1 MQMTTKKAMRVSTL
15 AGVLIL
21 GTMAGAATKAQEIS
35 IDRALNSPT
44 ITIHYTKANA
54 ALVELRVNG
63 ESLGTRAMNAAKS
76 TGDTNFTI
84 NLTDLKEGDNEVEVR
99 LFDRTGRIIGSDKTN
114 ISTESTDR
122 GPIFL
127 STPKIGSTVKGPV
140 EINLGFGHPLKKVYV
155 SFFVDSNLKASTNYP
170 PFNYLWDTERETN
183 GWHEIEAWAI
193 DDSNTFKTKKLRVFV
208 NNPGGRTDRKGVDV
222 EISPSKNP
230 LHSNTV
236 GGSKGLRTVGEGNGI
251 SVDHPKALSTPAMSG
266 PTISNMVKATL
277 GTASGLKPV
286 TPGNAVA
293 TGMKNLTP
301 TGNRN
306 ATVKMASQLP
316 NVRVIKSVATAAS
329 LLTITKGQRIPN
341 VGSFVVV
348 LDSQYVRFDIQPRT
362 DDGVPMTPFRYL
374 LEKAGGKVDW
384 TNMTKT
390 VSAKAD
396 GKAISL
402 QIGEKDAIIDNLK
415 VSLEIAP
422 YLDRGRTIVPLSFIR
437 EALNVNIEY
446 DKATNHVLITSIKK

>member
-1 MQMTTKKAMRVSTL
+1 MQMTTKKAMKVSTL

-21 GTMAGAATKAQEIS
+21 GTMAGAATKAQEIT

-63 ESLGTRAMNAAKS
+63 ESLGTRAMNAAKT
-76 TGDTNFTI
+76 TGDTNFTL
-84 NLTDLKEGDNEVEVR
+84 NLADLKDGDNEVEVR
-99 LFDRTGRIIGSDKTN
+99 LFDRTGRLIHSDKTN

-127 STPKIGSTVKGPV
+127 STPKMGSTVKGPIEV
-140 EINLGFGHPLKKVYV
+140 NLGFGHPLKKVYV
-155 SFFVDSNLKASTNYP
+155 SFFVDSNLKASTNFP

-208 NNPGGRTDRKGVDV
+208 NNPGGRTDRKGVEV

-230 LHSNTV
+230 LHSTTV
-236 GGSKGLRTVGEGNGI
+236 GTPKGLRPATTGGSD
-251 SVDHPKALSTPAMSG
+251 SVEHPKALSTPGISG
-266 PTISNMVKATL
+266 PTTSNTVKATL
-277 GTASGLKPV
+277 GSAAGMKPV
-286 TPGNAVA
+286 IPGNPIA
-293 TGMKNLTP
+293 TGQKNLTP
-301 TGNRN
+301 TGKRN
-306 ATVKMASQLP
+306 APNLMATQLP
-316 NVRVIKSVATAAS
+316 KVEVIKAPATAAS
-329 LLTITKGQRIPN
+329 LLSITKGQRIPN

-390 VSAKAD
+390 VNAKAD
-396 GKAISL
+396 GKDISL